1 VGGERERER
10 WTGMPHGKK
19 YKERKGLEKV
29 AFPLHMHTHSDLPAV
44 HAREPFLFDAL
55 PHDFRFQL
63 PHFTL

>member
-1 VGGERERER
+1 
-10 WTGMPHGKK
+10 MPHGKK